1 MRRTTDL
8 SLISCFAYLCI
19 VLPII
24 LFFYGIYALALNVPY
39 FDDWNFLAVS
49 LDFRDAPSM
58 VERAK
63 ILFRDHNTH
72 QIAIAKLGPILQT
85 LWFGEINFR
94 TLILLGSLLFLG
106 IYLLLIRIYYLEN
119 QFLNNWAIVPLSFL
133 FFTPVFY
140 KDTIW
145 YICLWQHT
153 FNLAVT
159 LGGLYLLSCSQRRNI
174 FAGFML
180 IVLSILSSGSGVY
193 TAILGVFVLSFNKKW
208 ILLVGYIMAWAV
220 LYLVFQKQ
228 SGTASNDSYQNYPS
242 LFVSFL
248 GMPAYYLRGK
258 PSDTLY
264 AGAVVL
270 VVAVIEFV
278 RFLKSYSSNGY
289 FRKHLVLLAFFGYI
303 FIIALGAAV
312 KRGSSDAQLMVVE
325 HYQVYPAVGF
335 MVCYLVVL
343 SWLRKP
349 VQHRT
354 FVGLSLV
361 FSLLFYTRSHL
372 NAVPQVINYHN
383 LLKSNISAGKK
394 YGTFLAKDA
403 YHNTQKVERNQ
414 EGIRRGIYRFPKI
427 ELEQLLE
434 QQTLK
439 AKPLKVN
446 LVVSTMQDHVHIQS
460 SSLQSNPQI
469 RKKAAIFL
477 VLKSKNNTYL
487 FPVTQELS
495 GRLSYLLQYGS
506 FTKPDFNAYIFNQ
519 NTIRD
524 YYEVS
529 LIDAVGSDY
538 RYYSTSYGVFT
549 K

>member
-1 MRRTTDL
+1 MKKTIDL
-8 SLISCFAYLCI
+8 SFTSYFNYLCI
-19 VLPII
+19 ILPII
-24 LFFYGIYALALNVPY
+24 LFFYGVYEFALNVPY
-39 FDDWNFLAVS
+39 YDDWNFLAVS
-49 LDFRDAPSM
+49 LDFRDAPSV
-58 VERAK
+58 VEKAK

-106 IYLLLIRIYYLEN
+106 IYLLFVRVHCLEN
-119 QFLNNWAIVPLSFL
+119 QPLNNWAFVPLSLL

-140 KDTIW
+140 EDTIW

-174 FAGFML
+174 FAGFIL
-180 IVLSILSSGSGVY
+180 ILLSVLSSGSGTY
-193 TAILGVFVLSFNKKW
+193 TAILGIFVLGFNKKW
-208 ILLVGYIMAWAV
+208 GLLVCYIVACMV
-220 LYLVFQKQ
+220 LYFVFQKQ

-248 GMPAYYLRGK
+248 GMPAYYLRGNLN
-258 PSDTLY
+258 DTLY
-264 AGAVVL
+264 AGVVVF
-270 VVAVIEFV
+270 VVAVIEFI
-278 RFLKSYSSNGY
+278 RFLRSYSSNSY
-289 FRKHLVLLAFFGYI
+289 LRKHLVLLAFFGYV

-312 KRGSSDAQLMVVE
+312 KRGSSNAHFMVSE

-335 MVCYLVVL
+335 MICYLVAL
-343 SWLRKP
+343 SWLSKP
-349 VQHRT
+349 IQHRI
-354 FVGLSLV
+354 FIGLSIV
-361 FSLLFYTRSHL
+361 FSLLFYVRAHL
-372 NAVPQVINYHN
+372 NALPQVINYHN
-383 LLKSNISAGKK
+383 LLKANISAGKK
-394 YGTFLAKDA
+394 YGTFLSRDA
-403 YHNTQKVERNQ
+403 YLNTQKVERNQ
-414 EGIRRGIYRFPKI
+414 EGIRQGIYRFPKI
-427 ELEQLLE
+427 ELEQLIE
-434 QQTLK
+434 QGTLK
-439 AKPLKVN
+439 AKFLKVN
-446 LVVSTMQDHVHIQS
+446 LTVSTAKDYMYIRS
-460 SSLQSNPQI
+460 SGLQSNPQI
-469 RKKAAIFL
+469 RKRASIFL
-477 VLKSKNNTYL
+477 VLKSKTNTYL
-487 FPVTQELS
+487 FPVTQEIS

-506 FTKPDFNAYIFNQ
+506 FTKPDFDTYIFEH